1 MDTVTQRQLMVER
14 TIRRRGVRD
23 RRVLAAIAA
32 VPREAFLPP
41 ELAEFAYDDRPLP
54 IEAGQ
59 TISQPYIVALMAEAL
74 QIGSD
79 EDVLEIGTGSGY
91 AAAVLARIARRVYTI
106 ERHAELADLARERLS
121 RLGFLNVEVQHG
133 DGTLGWGDR

>member
-1 MDTVTQRQLMVER
+1 MDTVTQRQLMVDR

-23 RRVLAAIAA
+23 RRVLAALAD

-74 QIGSD
+74 QLGPD

-106 ERHAELADLARERLS
+106 ERHAERSEERRVGKEWRCRWS
-121 RLGFLNVEVQHG
+121 PGSPPGRTRTPRPG
-133 DGTLGWGDR
+133 